1 MVANETIEGLG
12 DLEKKVQKIGEQAWY
27 AAIRAAEEG
36 CRFQKELFP
45 FRSNLVRTKVDK
57 KGENKP
63 RSLEQL
69 MNVKQVIIGL
79 AKSMRAP
86 GHPLREFTFTAL
98 CIVIGP
104 IMIAIAP
111 LVLMAWMEY
120 CATDAFALNGTPGP
134 LTNFDGWK
142 RLQN

>member
-1 MVANETIEGLG
+1 MRTSAIEGLG
-12 DLEKKVQKIGEQAWY
+12 RIFEKKVQKIGKQAWH

-98 CIVIGP
+98 CIVHRPDYDRDPRSYSWRGWS
-104 IMIAIAP
+104 IARP
-111 LVLMAWMEY
+111 TRLLSMARPVPHK
-120 CATDAFALNGTPGP
+120 F
-134 LTNFDGWK
+134 
-142 RLQN
+142 